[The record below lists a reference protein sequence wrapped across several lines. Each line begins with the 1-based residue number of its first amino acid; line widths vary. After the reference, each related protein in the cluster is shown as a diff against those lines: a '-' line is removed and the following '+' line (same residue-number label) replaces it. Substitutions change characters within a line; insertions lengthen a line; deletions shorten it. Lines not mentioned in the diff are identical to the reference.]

1 MILRIDKAL
10 SENLCITRKEAKK
23 MLSDA
28 RVKIDSEI
36 CKKSDFKIDTEKSVV
51 EIDGK
56 KLNLSQY
63 IYIMMNKPSGVV
75 SATTDAQDVSVVN
88 ILPPEYKRKNVFPA
102 GRLDKDTVGFILL
115 TNDGDF
121 AHRILSPKNHIE
133 KTYEADIQKDLSD
146 EDIMC
151 FENGIVLSDGTKCI
165 KAKCKMIDDKKAQ
178 IKIVEGKYHQVKR
191 MFASLDNKVLKLK
204 RTSMG
209 NLTLDENLAPGE
221 CRIITAEELKL
232 IEKNDKM

>member
-1 MILRIDKAL
+1 
-10 SENLCITRKEAKK
+10 

-51 EIDGK
+51 EIDGQ

-75 SATTDAQDVSVVN
+75 SATTDAKDVSVVN

-151 FENGIVLSDGTKCI
+151 FENGLFC
-165 KAKCKMIDDKKAQ
+165 
-178 IKIVEGKYHQVKR
+178 
-191 MFASLDNKVLKLK
+191 
-204 RTSMG
+204 
-209 NLTLDENLAPGE
+209 P
-221 CRIITAEELKL
+221 TAR
-232 IEKNDKM
+232 NV